1 MIHTYTSHTY
11 KYHHIHTYT
20 CIYILA
26 NSLYMQVYDIHAYT
40 CIYLHIHAYVYP
52 VRVASIWHTCIYLCI
67 HTYTCIYLLSTYFL
81 VTVRIRQKY
90 VNILHIRAYTY
101 INIRTRKKRVLK
113 KNVCILY
120 VFVCIADVY
129 DQYMRC
135 ILYVYQYM
143 HVYAR
148 IDPTNNFPCKK
159 YVQIRVYVHIH
170 TKYIQYTHN
179 INHHI
184 HTKYISRYMI
194 VYVCIWMYM

>member
-1 MIHTYTSHTY
+1 MNI
-11 KYHHIHTYT
+11 I
-20 CIYILA
+20 
-26 NSLYMQVYDIHAYT
+26 YDIHAYT
-40 CIYLHIHAYVYP
+40 CIYLHIHAYIYP
-52 VRVASIWHTCIYLCI
+52 VRVAVYDIRA
-67 HTYTCIYLLSTYFL
+67 YTCVYVHIHAYIYSVRIFL

-101 INIRTRKKRVLK
+101 TNIRTRKKRVLK

-120 VFVCIADVY
+120 VFVCIPDVY

-135 ILYVYQYM
+135 ILYVYPYM

-148 IDPTNNFPCKK
+148 INPTSNFPYKK
-159 YVQIRVYVHIH
+159 YVQIRVYIHIH
-170 TKYIQYTHN
+170 TKYIQYTYN

-194 VYVCIWMYM
+194 VYVCI

>member
-11 KYHHIHTYT
+11 KYHHIRTYT

-40 CIYLHIHAYVYP
+40 CIYVHIHAYIYP
-52 VRVASIWHTCIYLCI
+52 VSVAVYDIRA
-67 HTYTCIYLLSTYFL
+67 YTCVYVHIHAYIYSVRIYL

-101 INIRTRKKRVLK
+101 TNIRTRKKRVLK

-129 DQYMRC
+129 DQYTRF
-135 ILYVYQYM
+135 ILYVYPYM

-170 TKYIQYTHN
+170 TKYIQYTYN

-194 VYVCIWMYM
+194 VYVCI